1 MTAAAF
7 AGMGLGAIG
16 NFIQG
21 RQTSASER
29 RALEAQREMRMG
41 SLPLLLALGGGA
53 NASAL
58 GKTMLG
64 RDERDYIFG
73 TDPEATKEKQARVA
87 AIQARMSELGGAA
100 GRGFLGR
107 GNAAG
112 QSRAQQNRSVNDPEY
127 QMLEAELQSLTN
139 DIKNAQPGIVNAK
152 ELDAAAGLL
161 PGAQYA
167 KIAEQE
173 KQAGLGQLG
182 RYDTETENM
191 MRMLKGFG
199 DEEKARIERDS
210 ARDLM
215 GANRRASLRMSRAGA
230 GSSTLMSGALAQ
242 NAGQIGERR
251 NNAITGINSGVLQQK
266 LGMMGQRSGGRL
278 GLETGLNQ
286 QNLNLQ
292 TAPLNQQMALLANIG
307 QSGLG
312 GNSYQP
318 VGSVSPI
325 GVGLQSAGNALSYWG
340 GLNSLGGNGAASSV
354 WANGSAPAT
363 SEWGFHGPDSDY

>member
-1 MTAAAF
+1 MTAFLAGAGLDLVGNMMQASAAKS
-7 AGMGLGAIG
+7 ADKRAAE
-16 NFIQG
+16 
-21 RQTSASER
+21 RQYS
-29 RALEAQREMRMG
+29 MRMG
-41 SLPLLLALGGGA
+41 SMPLLLALGGGA
-53 NASAL
+53 NASTI
-58 GKTMLG
+58 GRTMLG
-64 RDERDYIFG
+64 REDSDYLFG
-73 TDPEATKEKQARVA
+73 TNPELTKEKQARVA
-87 AIQARMSELGGAA
+87 EIQARLGQLGQGRGSGWMGARRDGQA
-100 GRGFLGR
+100 GRDAD
-107 GNAAG
+107 AA
-112 QSRAQQNRSVNDPEY
+112 SAQERDLLNN
-127 QMLEAELQSLTN
+127 ELQQLTAAL
-139 DIKNAQPGIVNAK
+139 KNVQPGIVNAA
-152 ELDAAAGLL
+152 ELDAAANLL

-210 ARDLM
+210 ARDLT
-215 GANRRASLRMSRAGA
+215 GANRLASLRMSRAGA

-292 TAPLNQQMALLANIG
+292 TAPLNQQMALLANLG

-312 GNSYQP
+312 SNSFQP
-318 VGSVSPI
+318 IGGVSPI
-325 GVGLQSAGNALSYWG
+325 GTGLQSAGNSLAYWG
-340 GLNSLGGNGAASSV
+340 GLNSLGQQKASG
-354 WANGSAPAT
+354 GSA
-363 SEWGFHGPDSDY
+363 WGSHGPDADNEAFSYTPPSGIWR

>member
-1 MTAAAF
+1 MTAFLAGAGLDLMGNMMQASAAKS
-7 AGMGLGAIG
+7 ADKRAAE
-16 NFIQG
+16 
-21 RQTSASER
+21 RQYS
-29 RALEAQREMRMG
+29 MRMG
-41 SLPLLLALGGGA
+41 SMPLLLALGGGA
-53 NASAL
+53 NASTI
-58 GKTMLG
+58 GRTMLG
-64 RDERDYIFG
+64 REDSDYLFG
-73 TDPEATKEKQARVA
+73 TNPELTKEKQARVA
-87 AIQARMSELGGAA
+87 EIQARLGQLGQGRGSGWMGARRDGQA
-100 GRGFLGR
+100 GRDAD
-107 GNAAG
+107 AA
-112 QSRAQQNRSVNDPEY
+112 SAQERDLLNN
-127 QMLEAELQSLTN
+127 ELQQLTAAL
-139 DIKNAQPGIVNAK
+139 KNVQPGIVNAA
-152 ELDAAAGLL
+152 ELDAAANLL

-210 ARDLM
+210 ARDLT
-215 GANRRASLRMSRAGA
+215 GANRLASLRMSRAGA

-292 TAPLNQQMALLANIG
+292 TAPLNQQMALLANLG

-312 GNSYQP
+312 SNSFQP
-318 VGSVSPI
+318 IGGVSPI
-325 GVGLQSAGNALSYWG
+325 GTGLQSAGNALSYWG
-340 GLNSLGGNGAASSV
+340 GLNSLGNQGGNAAPLGRDQYGN
-354 WANGSAPAT
+354 ALL
-363 SEWGFHGPDSDY
+363 GPYQQG